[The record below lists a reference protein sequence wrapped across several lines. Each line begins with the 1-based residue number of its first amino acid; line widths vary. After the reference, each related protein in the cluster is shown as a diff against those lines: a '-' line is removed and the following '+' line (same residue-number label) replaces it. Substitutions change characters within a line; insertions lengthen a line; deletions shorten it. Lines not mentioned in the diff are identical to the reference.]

1 MHADIQHFFDEN
13 TNTFSY
19 VVSDPVTRQC
29 AIIDSVLDYDPAS
42 ATTTTT
48 HADEIIAYIHNN
60 KLTVEWILE
69 THVHADHLTASQY
82 LKEQLGGKIAMSH
95 KISIV
100 QETFSAIYNLDIKY
114 FNSHQSFDYLFDDHE
129 TFTIGEL
136 QAYNIP
142 TPGHTPACLSYV
154 IGDAVFVGDTL
165 FMPDYG
171 TARCDFPKG
180 SAGQL
185 YDSVQTLY
193 ALPEETRVFLC
204 HDYLP
209 ESREQYEHETLLK
222 TQKEQNIHIH
232 TGVSKAEFI
241 EMRTQR
247 DATLTMPKLILPSIQ
262 INMDA
267 GKFPQ
272 PEANGIRYLKL
283 PLNYFK

>member
-19 VVSDPVTRQC
+19 VVSDPVTLQC

-48 HADEIIAYIHNN
+48 HADEIIAYIHKNE
-60 KLTVEWILE
+60 LTVEWILE

-82 LKEQLGGKIAMSH
+82 LKAQLGGKIAMSH

-114 FNSHQSFDYLFDDHE
+114 FNSHQSFDYLFADHE

-193 ALPEETRVFLC
+193 ELPEETRVFLC

-209 ESREQYEHETLLK
+209 ESRERYEHETLLK

>member
-19 VVSDPVTRQC
+19 VVSDPVTLQC

-42 ATTTTT
+42 ATTSTI
-48 HADEIIAYIHNN
+48 HADEIIAYIQKNE
-60 KLTVEWILE
+60 LTVEWILE

-82 LKEQLGGKIAMSH
+82 LKSQLGGKIAMSH